1 MTTPLQKTKIYC
13 INFNDEPRR
22 QKMSHRFSTIG
33 QPVHFTEP
41 VYDTD
46 PRITAIDFA
55 TYPHMVART
64 SAIMLQHL
72 DSLKHFLDTTDPQ
85 TAEYCIVCEDDVL
98 ISRNFVHEYNTVMQA
113 FKHFEL
119 DVLLLGCLQ
128 YFRLYVGA
136 SWYDHLYD
144 TPDHLLQVFRHPD
157 HLWGSQMYVVSRKWA
172 EHLVEKY
179 TVEYAQEHPDLPHNP
194 DWIITKMGHRA
205 MVYPMLAME
214 EGDTKIGDD
223 SQRDFHRSVFLV
235 NWDSERYLP

>member
-1 MTTPLQKTKIYC
+1 MTALQKTQIYC
-13 INFNDEPRR
+13 INFNDEMRR
-22 QKMSHRFSTIG
+22 QKMTDRFAAIG

-55 TYPHMVART
+55 KYPHMVART

-72 DSLKHFLDTTDPQ
+72 DSLKTFLDTTDPQ

-98 ISRNFVHEYNTVMQA
+98 ISRNFVQEYESVMSA
-113 FKHFEL
+113 FQHFQL

-128 YFRLYVGA
+128 FFRLYVGA
-136 SWYDHLYD
+136 SWYDHLCD
-144 TPDHLLQVFRHPD
+144 ASASGKFQIFRHPD

-179 TVEYAQEHPDLPHNP
+179 TVGYAEEHPDLPHNP

-214 EGDTKIGDD
+214 EGDTKIGND
-223 SQRDFHRSVFLV
+223 SQRDFHRSVFLE
-235 NWDSERYLP
+235 NWDEARFL